1 MIKLKPRELYVQCL
15 CTIYTYTEINFFQK
29 TDEVLSGIKVGVVFL
44 CVYFFSN
51 GGGGGDNWG
60 QGGN

>member
-1 MIKLKPRELYVQCL
+1 MSLYDILTLKSIC
-15 CTIYTYTEINFFQK
+15 FQK
-29 TDEVLSGIKVGVVFL
+29 TDEVLSGIKVGVVFS

-51 GGGGGDNWG
+51 GGGGGDNWR